1 MPVGKASLS
10 FSAENPATDYASSA
24 KPGLNEL
31 VSRYNPRPDL
41 TVKYEAE
48 QKWGHAQLAAVSRKL
63 GYDDGAGHRSTANGA
78 G

>member
-1 MPVGKASLS
+1 
-10 FSAENPATDYASSA
+10 
-24 KPGLNEL
+24 
-31 VSRYNPRPDL
+31 
-41 TVKYEAE
+41 VKYEAE